1 MKTLKDM
8 KIYEYLDGYC
18 TAFIWCVKLS
28 WKVSHIYT
36 LLRISGAVLLPL
48 ISIVITYISKDVIN
62 LLVSALYTRER
73 INSLLLLFAILLLVT
88 LLRKAIQTI
97 TQYSQIMH
105 GELINGEISL
115 MIMGNSLNCDLEY
128 FDNPSFNDKLAV
140 ANQDSHV
147 IANILWNA
155 ISSVSALVS
164 FACAFIVICQ
174 KNVFYGIVLL
184 VSAIPSSLVSAKYTR
199 SLYRLSVEQ
208 INGQRQMGYTQSL
221 SSDKH
226 YAQEIRLFDMG
237 KWLKQ
242 RYTNILQKLL
252 VERKK
257 LNRKKVLIMGVLECL
272 PEVIITL
279 ISIDIAFN
287 ILDGNATIG
296 DYILYTGLIAQLWN
310 AVYALASSVME
321 IYSNRLRIENMKF
334 LSQFENHVK
343 DCGNLKLDE
352 VKTITFDKVC
362 FTYPGSVYSTLNDVS
377 FNLCKEE
384 KVALVGLNGSGKST
398 LIKLL
403 LRMYD
408 PNSGTIYINDVDIK
422 KYKIS
427 ELRSNFSVYF
437 QEMMNYSFTIRE
449 NFEVTDTDLEASDVL
464 IEHALADAYFSDLLD
479 RSPKR
484 CDASLM
490 RYFDSEGI
498 ELSGGQFQK
507 LALARV
513 FYRKHSALILDEPSS
528 NLDPKAEKKIFES
541 IQTIARN
548 KMTIFTSH
556 HLSNVY
562 LADRIIVLK
571 NGEVVEDGTHEDLL
585 KNNKFYAELFHYKSE
600 KYKSM

>member
-1 MKTLKDM
+1 MKKLKEK
-8 KIYEYLDGYC
+8 KIYEYLDGYF
-18 TAFIWCVKLS
+18 TAIIWCLKLS
-28 WKVSHIYT
+28 LKTSRFYT

-48 ISIVITYISKDVIN
+48 ISIVITYISKDVID
-62 LLVSALYTRER
+62 LLANVLNTKEA
-73 INSLLLLFAILLLVT
+73 INSLLFLFVMLLLVT
-88 LLRKAIQTI
+88 LLRKVIQTL

-105 GELINGEISL
+105 GELLNGEISL
-115 MIMGNSLNCDLEY
+115 MIMDRSLNCDLEY
-128 FDNPSFNDKLAV
+128 FDNPSFNDKLTV
-140 ANQDSHV
+140 ANQDSHA
-147 IANILWNA
+147 IANILWNV

-164 FACAFIVICQ
+164 FVCVFAVICRT
-174 KNVFYGIVLL
+174 NVFYGIILL
-184 VSAIPSSLVSAKYTR
+184 ISAIPSSWVSAKYTR
-199 SLYRLSVEQ
+199 SLYRLSIEQ
-208 INGQRQMGYTQSL
+208 INGQRQMGYTQSI

-226 YAQEIRLFDMG
+226 YAQEVRLLDMG

-242 RYTNILQKLL
+242 RYTNIWQRLL

-257 LNRKKVLIMGVLECL
+257 MNRKRALVMGALECL
-272 PEVIITL
+272 PEIIITL

-287 ILDGNATIG
+287 ILDGNATLG
-296 DYILYTGLIAQLWN
+296 DYTLYTGLIVQLWN
-310 AVYALASSVME
+310 AVYTLASSAME
-321 IYSNRLRIENMKF
+321 IYGNRLKIDNMKS
-334 LSQFENHVK
+334 LNQFENHVK
-343 DCGNLKLDE
+343 DDGYLKLDE

-362 FTYPGSVYSTLNDVS
+362 FTYPGATYSTLNDVS
-377 FNLCKEE
+377 LDLCKEE

-408 PNSGTIYINDVDIK
+408 PDSGTIYINDIDIK
-422 KYKIS
+422 KYRIS

-437 QEMMNYSFTIRE
+437 QEMLNYGFTIRE
-449 NFEVTDTDLEASDVL
+449 NFEVTDTDLDASDAL

-513 FYRKHSALILDEPSS
+513 FYRRHSVLILDEPSS
-528 NLDPKAEKKIFES
+528 NLDPRAEKKIFES
-541 IQTIARN
+541 IQMIAEN

-562 LADRIIVLK
+562 LADRIVVLEK
-571 NGEVVEDGTHEDLL
+571 GKVVEDGTHIDLL
-585 KNNKFYAELFHYKSE
+585 KNNKHYAELFRYKSE

>member
-1 MKTLKDM
+1 M
-8 KIYEYLDGYC
+8 
-18 TAFIWCVKLS
+18 
-28 WKVSHIYT
+28 YT

-62 LLVSALYTRER
+62 LLVSALYTREM
-73 INSLLLLFAILLLVT
+73 INSLLFLFAILLLVT

-105 GELINGEISL
+105 GELLNGEISL
-115 MIMGNSLNCDLEY
+115 MIMDTSLNCDLEY

-140 ANQDSHV
+140 ANQDSHA

-174 KNVFYGIVLL
+174 KNVFYGIILL
-184 VSAIPSSLVSAKYTR
+184 FSAIPSSLVSAKYTR

-208 INGQRQMGYTQSL
+208 INDQRQMGYTQSL

-257 LNRKKVLIMGVLECL
+257 MNRKRVLIMGVLECL
-272 PEVIITL
+272 PEGIITL

-321 IYSNRLRIENMKF
+321 IYSNRLRIENMKL

-343 DCGNLKLDE
+343 DCGNLKLNE

-362 FTYPGSVYSTLNDVS
+362 FTYPGAAYSTLNDVS

-449 NFEVTDTDLEASDVL
+449 NFEITDTDLEASDVL
-464 IEHALADAYFSDLLD
+464 IEHALADAYFTDLLD

-490 RYFDSEGI
+490 RYFDPEGI

-556 HLSNVY
+556 HLSNIY
-562 LADRIIVLK
+562 LADRIIVLE
-571 NGEVVEDGTHEDLL
+571 NGKVVEDGTHKELL